1 MCAGKTPVNG
11 RPGKVNEGV
20 SFMPSQCYN
29 SLAYGK
35 LNEVGLIVDVQ
46 FFH

>member
-1 MCAGKTPVNG
+1 MGDSE
-11 RPGKVNEGV
+11 KVNEVV
-20 SFMPSQCYN
+20 SFMPSQGYD

-46 FFH
+46 FVH